1 MINYEIDEVMKE
13 LFDSLKSRLQ
23 TRLEQTRLSSIVFLY
38 CIKNVI
44 KWIQI
49 VGNHILIL
57 LIG

>member
-1 MINYEIDEVMKE
+1 MINYEIDEVIKE

-44 KWIQI
+44 NEYKLWGII
-49 VGNHILIL
+49 YWFS
-57 LIG
+57 

>member
-1 MINYEIDEVMKE
+1 MHSEIMINYEIDEVIKE

-44 KWIQI
+44 K
-49 VGNHILIL
+49 
-57 LIG
+57 